1 MPAKLYVVPG
11 SHPSMAARLML
22 ERKGI
27 PYKRV
32 DLVSAASRGL
42 LKALRFEG
50 DRVPALKLED
60 GRRVQGSRNISRE
73 LDEVQPEPPLFPAD
87 ADARRA
93 VEDAE
98 RWGDE
103 ELQSV
108 PRRLAWWALRKDI
121 KSVRSFLEGPVM
133 GLPPGLAAGTAKPIA
148 AAAAKLNN
156 SNDDTVRADLGALP
170 ALLDE
175 VDRLVAEG
183 VIGGDEPTAADY
195 QILTSVR
202 LLLCFGDLRPF
213 VQDRPGGRA
222 AMKVVP
228 YYPGSVGP
236 VFPAEWL
243 APLRDS
249 QPAKA

>member
-1 MPAKLYVVPG
+1 MAAKLYVVPG

-32 DLVSAASRGL
+32 DLVSAMSHAL
-42 LKALRFEG
+42 LRPLRFPG
-50 DRVPALKLED
+50 GTVPALKLDD

-73 LDEVQPEPPLFPAD
+73 LDRVQPEPRLFPED
-87 ADARRA
+87 AARRA
-93 VEDAE
+93 AVEEAE

-108 PRRLAWWALRKDI
+108 PRRLSWWAIRHDM

-133 GLPPGLAAGTAKPIA
+133 GLPPALAAGTARPIA
-148 AAAAKLNN
+148 WAAARMNN
-156 SNDDTVRADLGALP
+156 SNDDSVHADLTALP
-170 ALLDE
+170 GLLDE
-175 VDRLVAEG
+175 VDRLVEEG
-183 VIGGDEPTAADY
+183 VIGGEEPNAADY

-202 LLLCFGDLRPF
+202 LLLCFDDLRPHIEE
-213 VQDRPGGRA
+213 RPSGRA
-222 AMKVVP
+222 ARKLAP
-228 YYPGSVGP
+228 DYPGAVGP

-243 APLRDS
+243 TPLR
-249 QPAKA
+249 AAVTA